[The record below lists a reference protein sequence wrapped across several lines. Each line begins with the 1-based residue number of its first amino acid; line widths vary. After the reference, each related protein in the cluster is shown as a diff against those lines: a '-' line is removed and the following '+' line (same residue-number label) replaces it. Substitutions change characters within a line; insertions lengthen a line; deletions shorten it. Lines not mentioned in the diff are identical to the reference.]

1 MKKGTCRTPL
11 VVCQEWH
18 SECVVVTSVA
28 LLAPP
33 ATKVVTTTQKK
44 KIEQTT
50 RHPATACAATPTTW
64 QVLRAPDSTNTLP
77 HALLVLFFQNEPHS
91 LAVRFQHRPTFH
103 TPGDLSAS
111 GEFCRGLPARSAHPG
126 LLQAPA
132 FVLVI
137 AQALEDEVGMF
148 SQAGNRSGGAS
159 GFMRE
164 LQRGTQVLNSV
175 WPA

>member
-1 MKKGTCRTPL
+1 MESGITAYSLDLGVVDVIFARILTPFRA
-11 VVCQEWH
+11 H
-18 SECVVVTSVA
+18 SSG
-28 LLAPP
+28 P
-33 ATKVVTTTQKK
+33 
-44 KIEQTT
+44 I
-50 RHPATACAATPTTW
+50 
-64 QVLRAPDSTNTLP
+64 LP
-77 HALLVLFFQNEPHS
+77 KRSPLPG
-91 LAVRFQHRPTFH
+91 VRFQHRPTFH
-103 TPGDLSAS
+103 APGDMSAP

-148 SQAGNRSGGAS
+148 SQARNRSGGAS
-159 GFMRE
+159 GFIRE